1 MISLQMQ
8 AEEETRLRTA
18 LDSKCKEP
26 VTTSSRAEASSLSH
40 QSTLKEDFSPQ
51 PPKSSVFYNILVQT
65 TATEGILFPAK
76 S

>member
-18 LDSKCKEP
+18 LDSKCKQP

-40 QSTLKEDFSPQ
+40 QSTLKEDFSPEPQ
-51 PPKSSVFYNILVQT
+51 NHLFSITVQT
-65 TATEGILFPAK
+65 TETEDILFLAK
-76 S
+76 C